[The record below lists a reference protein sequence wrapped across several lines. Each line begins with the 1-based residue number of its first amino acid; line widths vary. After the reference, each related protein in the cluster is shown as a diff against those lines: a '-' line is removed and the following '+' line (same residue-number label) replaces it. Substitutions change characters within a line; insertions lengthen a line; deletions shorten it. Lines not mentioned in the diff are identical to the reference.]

1 MKTITVNLDDRKYPI
16 YIGRD
21 LLQNVELF
29 QPHVSGNRVVII
41 SNDVVAPLYANA
53 ISKTISQFALVE
65 EYHLPDGEIYKNLTS
80 VSQIFDHML
89 SIPCDRKTTIIA
101 LGGGVVGDISG
112 FAAAC
117 YQRGIP
123 YIHVPT
129 TLLAQV
135 DSSIGGKTG
144 VNHPLGKNMIGAIYQ
159 PKCVVADIDTL
170 KTLPEREILAGL
182 AEVIKYGLIR
192 DPEFFNWLE
201 DNVDSLLSR
210 DLDSLAYAIERSCA
224 NKAEVVELDERESG
238 LRALL
243 NFGHTFGHA
252 IENKLNYKSWLHG
265 EAVAAGMVIA
275 AEFSRRLNLIDSEQQ
290 SRVEQ
295 IIRRF
300 KLPVLPPIGMTES
313 DFLDAMAVDKKVEA
327 GKIRFIVLEEIG
339 KAIVIDDYPMPV
351 LKGMLADIVRRNSK

>member
-1 MKTITVNLDDRKYPI
+1 MKTITVNLDDRRYPI
-16 YIGRD
+16 HIGRD
-21 LLQNVELF
+21 LLQNAELF

-41 SNDVVAPLYANA
+41 SNEVVAALYANA
-53 ISKTISQFALVE
+53 LSKTISQFALVE
-65 EYHLPDGEIYKNLTS
+65 EYHLPDGEIHKDLAS

-170 KTLPEREILAGL
+170 KTLPERELLAGL

-192 DPEFFNWLE
+192 DPEFFDWLE
-201 DNVDSLLSR
+201 DNVDSLLAR
-210 DLDSLAYAIERSCA
+210 DLDSLTYAIERSCA

-290 SRVEQ
+290 SRIEQ
-295 IIRRF
+295 VIRRF
-300 KLPVLPPIGMTES
+300 KLPVQPPIGMTES
-313 DFLDAMAVDKKVEA
+313 DFMDAMAVDKKVEA
-327 GKIRFIVLEEIG
+327 GKIRFIVLERIG
-339 KAIVIDDYPMPV
+339 KAIVIDEYPIPV
-351 LKGMLADIVRRNSK
+351 LKGMLTDIVRLNSN